1 MGSLVETLRSGSWL
15 TRERIRLYAIA
26 ALIAAGGG
34 LLFVLVTAHGLND
47 YQGRPIGTDFSN
59 VYAAGTYALEGR
71 AEAPFDAPMQH
82 AREKEIFGAATP
94 FYGWHYPP
102 LFLFIAALLAFLP
115 YLPALAVWQGTTLA
129 FYLWSI
135 FQISSWPDLS
145 RPSTSFVEDNSDKNV
160 DARHTEKFT
169 QSAQARLRAGRD
181 SNERW
186 LLLLLAV
193 AFPAV
198 FINLGHGHN
207 GFLTAALMGLAL
219 LLLDGRPVVSGILF
233 GLLAYKPQFGVL
245 IPLVLIATGRW
256 KTFAAAAI
264 TVALLALASTLAFGV
279 KVWPA
284 LIDGSRFT
292 REIVLEAGGT
302 GWYKIQS
309 VFAWARMWGAPVSL
323 AYTIQILVTVGL
335 AIAVCW
341 LWRSAI
347 SARLK
352 AAALIFAAL
361 LSTPYSLDYDL
372 MVLAPAIAFWAADG
386 LSRGF
391 RDWEKTILAALWI
404 LPLVARSFPEFT
416 GIPLTVPLLLAAFF
430 LLLQHAAENT
440 GIRFWVFPPRQIE

>member
-1 MGSLVETLRSGSWL
+1 MGSLIETLRSGSWL
-15 TRERIRLYAIA
+15 TPERIRLYAIA
-26 ALIAAGGG
+26 ALIASAGG
-34 LLFVLVTAHGLND
+34 LLFVLATAHGLND

-71 AEAPFDAPMQH
+71 AEAPFDAPAQY

-102 LFLFIAALLAFLP
+102 FFLFIATLLAFLP
-115 YLPALAVWQGTTLA
+115 YLPALAAWQGTTLA
-129 FYLWSI
+129 LYLWSI
-135 FQISSWPDLS
+135 RSILFSSFP
-145 RPSTSFVEDNSDKNV
+145 
-160 DARHTEKFT
+160 ARNEA
-169 QSAQARLRAGRD
+169 QSSHL
-181 SNERW
+181 W
-186 LLLLLAV
+186 LLLAV

-198 FINLGHGHN
+198 FVNLGHGHN

-284 LIDGSRFT
+284 FIDGGRFT
-292 REIVLEAGGT
+292 REVVLEAGGT

-323 AYTIQILVTVGL
+323 AYIVQILVTVGL
-335 AIAVCW
+335 AVAVCW

-440 GIRFWVFPPRQIE
+440 GLRLWVFPPRQIE